1 MTSCNIN
8 KIIDI
13 EDQCKKLPQ
22 EFKYKN
28 MDISEENYKKYEFIL
43 NKLLEQFKLNPNFSQ
58 KDTEKLFRKYSIIP
72 SKPSLTQV
80 YTELLSQDKIEYNEH
95 LKNNIISK
103 KCRRISGVT
112 VVTIFLSPYP
122 NGQSFSCKW
131 DCFYCPNEPGQPR
144 SYLFAEPGVLRA
156 NQNQFDTIKQM
167 HSRLNTYKLL
177 GHPTDKLEI
186 LILGGTIYS
195 YPKSYLENFFTDIFY
210 AANIFDNPKHIK
222 SDNLQQEQLYN
233 EFSKCRI
240 IGVTVETRPD
250 CINPSELQDFRNWG
264 VTRVQLGVQHTDDTI
279 LKKIN
284 RKCYHKDTLKAV
296 QLLRDNCFKFDIHL
310 MPNLPG
316 TTPEKDKQMFDTILT
331 QVYPDQVKIYPT
343 MTTPFTKI
351 LEDYK
356 KGKYIPYS
364 ADELLDVVVYWMTR
378 VHPWIRNNR
387 IVRDIPANYIVDN
400 VSLEYQSD
408 DFHYEIK
415 KRGYK
420 CKCIRCRES
429 GRNQDKPSNG
439 EIVVRKYQA
448 NHGTEYFI
456 SFESKIPDSIIE
468 EDYNIIGY
476 NEHRDTLFGFVRLR
490 IHHNTEN
497 IIFDELQN
505 CALIRELHVYGNT
518 LSEGQGNENKNESQH
533 LGIGKKLMMK
543 AEEIALQH
551 NFKKIA
557 VISGNSVRN
566 YYRKLGYELVN
577 TFMIKHLKN
586 NHIYNFNNNIIMD
599 SLNLNFVYIL
609 NFIMIIMF
617 IISYFF
623 VIFIHM

>member
-13 EDQCKKLPQ
+13 EDQCKKLPK

-28 MDISEENYKKYEFIL
+28 MDISEENYTKYEFIL
-43 NKLLEQFKLNPNFSQ
+43 NKLVELFKHNPNTTQ
-58 KDTEKLFRKYSIIP
+58 KETEKLYRQYSIIP
-72 SKPSLTQV
+72 SKASLTQV
-80 YTELLSQDKIEYNEH
+80 YTELLAEDKIEYNEN
-95 LKNNIISK
+95 LKNHIISK

-122 NGQSFSCKW
+122 NGQSFTCKW

-156 NQNQFDTIKQM
+156 NQNQFDCIKQM

-177 GHPTDKLEI
+177 GHPTDKLEV

-195 YPKSYLENFFTDIFY
+195 YPKSYLEKFFTEIYY
-210 AANIFDNPKHIK
+210 AANVFDNPNYQN
-222 SDNLQQEQLYN
+222 SDNLFKEQLQN
-233 EFSKCRI
+233 ENSSSRI
-240 IGVTVETRPD
+240 IGITVETRPD
-250 CINPSELQDFRNWG
+250 CINPNELIDFRKWG
-264 VTRVQLGVQHTDDTI
+264 VTRVQLGVQHTDDII

-284 RKCYHKDTLKAV
+284 RKCYHKDTLKAA

-316 TTPEKDKQMFDTILT
+316 TTPEKDKQMFKTILT
-331 QVYPDQVKIYPT
+331 EVHPDQVKIYPT

-364 ADELLDVVVYWMTR
+364 SDDLLEVVIYWMTN

-387 IVRDIPANYIVDN
+387 IVRDIPANYIVDD
-400 VSLEYQSD
+400 VSLEYQAD
-408 DFHYEIK
+408 DFHGEMK
-415 KRGYK
+415 KRGLK

-429 GRNQDKPSNG
+429 GRNTNKPSEG
-439 EIVVRKYQA
+439 EIVIRKYQA
-448 NHGTEYFI
+448 NNGIEYFI
-456 SFESKIPDSIIE
+456 SFESKIPENTQE
-468 EDYNIIGY
+468 ENYNILGY
-476 NEHRDTLFGFVRLR
+476 NEHRNSLFGFVRLR
-490 IHHNTEN
+490 IHNNTNN
-497 IIFDELQN
+497 IIFDELKD

-518 LSEGQGNENKNESQH
+518 LSSGQGNENKNESQH
-533 LGIGKKLMMK
+533 LGIGKKLMNK

-551 NFKKIA
+551 NFHKIA

-566 YYRKLGYELVN
+566 YYKKLGYNLTN
-577 TFMIKHLKN
+577 TFMIKNLN
-586 NHIYNFNNNIIMD
+586 PDYQFSDNFYLNINILYLINIIITFF
-599 SLNLNFVYIL
+599 LIYTL
-609 NFIMIIMF
+609 MF
-617 IISYFF
+617 
-623 VIFIHM
+623 